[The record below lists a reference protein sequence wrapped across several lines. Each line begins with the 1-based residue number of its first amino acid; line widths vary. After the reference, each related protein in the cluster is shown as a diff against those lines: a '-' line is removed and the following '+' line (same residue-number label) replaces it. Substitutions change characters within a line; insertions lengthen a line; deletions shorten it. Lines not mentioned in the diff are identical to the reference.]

1 MHPFVSFVCGPVLVA
16 LSVVASSVLAT
27 TTTTAVATTTTTAN
41 VTANTTTT
49 PAPPPYQGP
58 YVESPTRS
66 FVAAVGLSAA
76 MGLAFAL
83 LWHFFLQ
90 SRFVLDIGGVNVS
103 QALTV
108 TSINDNG
115 RDRVPDAV
123 DQQMPLSAGRGGKQH

>member
-1 MHPFVSFVCGPVLVA
+1 MQRCGLIFVA
-16 LSVVASSVLAT
+16 LSVVASSAMATVT
-27 TTTTAVATTTTTAN
+27 TTTTAVSTTSTAAN
-41 VTANTTTT
+41 LTANTTTT

-83 LWHFFLQ
+83 LWHYFLQ
-90 SRFVLDIGGVNVS
+90 TRFVLDIGGVNVS

-115 RDRVPDAV
+115 RDQVPDAV
-123 DQQMPLSAGRGGKQH
+123 DQQMPLSAGRAGRQH